1 MQLESVG
8 LMISK
13 WLTLP
18 ISQKSKADFLTA
30 HDLIRFNHILNLSF
44 LGFEIK
50 KKKTL
55 FKNTTV
61 IFRSNIASPPS
72 RYFSYFEL
80 GFKRQHSRP

>member
-50 KKKTL
+50 KKKPFLKIQLSYLEATL
-55 FKNTTV
+55 PHHHHVTSLTL
-61 IFRSNIASPPS
+61 S
-72 RYFSYFEL
+72 
-80 GFKRQHSRP
+80 